1 MKLKPKNESKT
12 TTGRPLAVVDAKL
25 VENLA
30 GIGCPN
36 SEIASIVGVSVDTLA
51 RRFAEDIDKGRNGG
65 KTRLRKKQIEL
76 ALAGNVTMLI
86 WLGKQLLGQS
96 DQISNH
102 TELSGTIRNEGGG
115 FTPEQSEALDGYL
128 SNLRSGL
135 IPPGQ

>member
-1 MKLKPKNESKT
+1 MKLKPKNESKIA
-12 TTGRPLAVVDAKL
+12 TGRPLAVVDAKL

-51 RRFAEDIDKGRNGG
+51 RRFAEDINKGRNGG

-86 WLGKQLLGQS
+86 WLGKQMLGQS

-102 TELSGTIRNEGGG
+102 TELSGTIRNEGG